1 MEIVRDVK
9 SVFER
14 LGLGEFGTR
23 TRGSGLGL
31 GLGLGLEGSDSD
43 SRVEDSNTSLKLWYL

>member
-31 GLGLGLEGSDSD
+31 GLEGWDSD